1 MYYIYILHSQKDRGL
16 YIGLTE
22 DLQRR
27 IAEHKGG
34 SVTSTRNRLP
44 IKLIHYESFL
54 IKQDAEAREK
64 YLKSGY
70 GRKQLKDSLKNLFKQ
85 FNIN

>member
-1 MYYIYILHSQKDRGL
+1 MYYVYILHSKEDRGL

-27 IAEHKGG
+27 IAEHKRGL
-34 SVTSTRNRLP
+34 VVSTKNRLP
-44 IKLIHYESFL
+44 IKIIHYESFL
-54 IKQDAEAREK
+54 IKQDAESREK

-70 GRKQLKDSLKNLFKQ
+70 GKQQLKNSLKNLFKQ
-85 FNIN
+85 LNIN